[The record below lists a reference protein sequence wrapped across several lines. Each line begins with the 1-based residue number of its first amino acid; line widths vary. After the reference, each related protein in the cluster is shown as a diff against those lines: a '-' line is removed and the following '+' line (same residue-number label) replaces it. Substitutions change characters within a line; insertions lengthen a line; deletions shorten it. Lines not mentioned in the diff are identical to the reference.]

1 MSTDLAL
8 FVDYVFAPLISVA
21 LAWVLA
27 RSPNILPIP
36 GAGSL
41 DQLEE
46 NIAASTLKLSA
57 EDIAELG

>member
-1 MSTDLAL
+1 M
-8 FVDYVFAPLISVA
+8 FAPLISVA

-41 DQLEE
+41 DHLEE
-46 NIAASTLKLSA
+46 NVAASTLKLSA